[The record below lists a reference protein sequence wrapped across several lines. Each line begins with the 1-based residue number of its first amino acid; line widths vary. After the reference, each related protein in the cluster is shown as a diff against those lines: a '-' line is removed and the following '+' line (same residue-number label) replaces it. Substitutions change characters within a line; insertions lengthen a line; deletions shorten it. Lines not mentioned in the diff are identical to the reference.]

1 MTTRGRGRPS
11 SIEESAF
18 SAKILS
24 KALEVLDT
32 EGLGGLTMRAL
43 ATRVGISPM
52 TIHYH
57 FKDRDGLI
65 KALAN
70 HVYSDVAAPETGD
83 VRSRAVG
90 LLTAYCAKVVR
101 HPALALAIFSRPA
114 VFPDHAKRI
123 TADLTGLLGALGAP
137 PERALL
143 WVHILVDYTHG
154 AALAVAMRD
163 EAGPPQSP
171 SDYADEG
178 YERGVAEL
186 LGALDQLVLPSQLGG
201 SA

>member
-1 MTTRGRGRPS
+1 MLDAQG
-11 SIEESAF
+11 
-18 SAKILS
+18 
-24 KALEVLDT
+24 LE
-32 EGLGGLTMRAL
+32 GLTMRAL
-43 ATRVGISPM
+43 ATRVGINPM
-52 TIHYH
+52 TIYYH

-83 VRSRAVG
+83 VRSRVVG
-90 LLTAYCAKVVR
+90 LLTAYRAKVVR
-101 HPALALAIFSRPA
+101 HPALSLAIFSRPA

-137 PERALL
+137 PKRALL

-163 EAGPPQSP
+163 EAGRPESP
-171 SDYADEG
+171 IDYLDEG
-178 YERGVAEL
+178 YEKGVAEL
-186 LGALDQLVLPSQLGG
+186 LGALDELVLPSQLRG